1 MNPPLTYADGLKA
14 GLQVA
19 ENERQTLAA
28 EIHDGFSQ
36 DVVAAQLMAQSLTDN
51 TTILSDSNCIA
62 KVAKI
67 VSLLASAN
75 AEARLMIRDLLATDA
90 TKFDLASQLTLLLR
104 EHPRFQAKPIRVD
117 ATGLKTSLS
126 SPVAKSL
133 YRIIQEALHNAMKYS
148 EADLIQVTV
157 SSTTDEVCAV
167 VSDNGQGFDACDI
180 PDSRFG
186 LRGMRNRAE
195 IFGGNIEIRSEI
207 GKGTTVT
214 AKIPLE

>member
-19 ENERQTLAA
+19 ENDRQTLAA

-36 DVVAAQLMAQSLTDN
+36 DVVAAQLMAQSLIDN
-51 TTILSDSNCIA
+51 TTILSDPNCSA

-75 AEARLMIRDLLATDA
+75 AEARLMIRDLLATDS
-90 TKFDLASQLTLLLR
+90 TKFDLASELTTLLR

-133 YRIIQEALHNAMKYS
+133 FRIIQEALHNALKYS

-157 SSTTDEVCAV
+157 SSTTDEACSII
-167 VSDNGQGFDACDI
+167 SDNGKGFDISTI